1 MLIQNKQVVD
11 NYKFFWEECIM
22 KCRKVVFVMFASLFV
37 ITFAQ
42 SRLWSGEP
50 AELVKGVVK
59 KCSYNEIEN
68 IREHKILLWEEVSP
82 SFDFKE
88 ISKRVMGQHW
98 ENLLDKERSE
108 FEVLFTNHIKMSYII
123 GKTNPLLGKKIVS
136 IREKMSNKFAKV
148 QTELLAKTEKEVSAD
163 FYLFNKNG
171 EWKIYDLVIE
181 GVSIANNYRSQI
193 NITMSNKSFDGLV
206 QIMKQSQGKGYNA
219 SERRLFVSG
228 WGKLTR

>member
-1 MLIQNKQVVD
+1 
-11 NYKFFWEECIM
+11 M

-148 QTELLAKTEKEVSAD
+148 QTELLTKTDKEVSAD
-163 FYLFNKNG
+163 FYLHNKNG

-181 GVSIANNYRSQI
+181 GVSLVNNFRSQI
-193 NITMSNKSFDGLV
+193 HSAISKNSFKGLV
-206 QIMKQSQGKGYNA
+206 KIMKQNQDKGLNTPR
-219 SERRLFVSG
+219 RRLFVSG
-228 WGKLTR
+228 WVKPTR